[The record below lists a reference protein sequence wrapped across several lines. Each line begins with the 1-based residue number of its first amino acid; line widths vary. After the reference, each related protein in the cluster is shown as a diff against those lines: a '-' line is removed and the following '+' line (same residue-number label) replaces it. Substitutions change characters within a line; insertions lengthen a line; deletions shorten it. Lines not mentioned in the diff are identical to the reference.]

1 MAQELKLL
9 IHVAQKERWDIA
21 VKNGLNFLKT
31 RKDDEELQVVLIANG
46 DSVTRCT
53 KCDRALFDNLKQLVL
68 DGGNVFLCENS
79 LRNFDIP
86 KSRLPEVFSTVPAA
100 IRALVDYQRDGW
112 IYVRP

>member
-1 MAQELKLL
+1 MEKIKLL

-21 VKNGLNFLKT
+21 AKNAINFLKSA
-31 RKDDEELQVVLIANG
+31 KDGEQLEVVLIANG

-68 DGGNVFLCENS
+68 DGGKIFLCENS

-86 KSRLPEVFSTVPAA
+86 KSRLPEVFGTVPAA
-100 IRALVDYQRDGW
+100 IRALVDYQREGW

>member
-1 MAQELKLL
+1 MEEKIKLL

-21 VKNGLNFLKT
+21 VKNGINFLRSAKEGE
-31 RKDDEELQVVLIANG
+31 KLEVVIIANG

-68 DGGNVFLCENS
+68 DGGQIYLCENS
-79 LRNFDIP
+79 LQNFEIP
-86 KSRLPEVFSTVPAA
+86 KSRLPEFFATVPAA

>member
-1 MAQELKLL
+1 MADELKLL

-21 VKNGLNFLKT
+21 VKNAINFLKT
-31 RKDDEELQVVLIANG
+31 AREDETLKVVLIANG

-53 KCDRALFDNLKQLVL
+53 KCDRQLFDGLKQLVL
-68 DGGNVFLCENS
+68 DGGKIFLCENS

-86 KSRLPEVFSTVPAA
+86 KSRLPEVFDTVPAA

>member
-1 MAQELKLL
+1 MADELKLL

-31 RKDDEELQVVLIANG
+31 KKENEILKVKLIANG

-53 KCDRALFDNLKQLVL
+53 KCDRELFDNLKQLIL
-68 DGGNVFLCENS
+68 DGGEIYLCENS
-79 LRNFDIP
+79 LKAFDIP
-86 KSRLPEVFSTVPAA
+86 KARLPEIFKTVPAA
-100 IRALVDYQRDGW
+100 IRALYDLQRSGW